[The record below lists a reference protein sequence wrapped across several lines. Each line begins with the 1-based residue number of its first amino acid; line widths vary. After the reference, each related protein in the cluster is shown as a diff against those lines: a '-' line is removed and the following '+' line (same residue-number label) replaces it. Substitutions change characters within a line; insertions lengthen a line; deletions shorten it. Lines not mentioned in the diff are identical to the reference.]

1 MAEPATF
8 EVDGR
13 RVRDLNGNGELD
25 PYEDPRRPVEERV
38 DDLLAQMTLEEKAGL
53 MFHPPIFIGP
63 EGELL
68 DGPSMFG
75 GGASTR
81 LVTELHL
88 NHFNVYAT
96 PDARRT
102 AEWHNRLQQLAES
115 TRLGIPV
122 TISSDPRHAFD
133 ENPATSWA
141 SGSLSQWPEPIGLAA
156 TRDEELVRSFGEIAR
171 QEYRAIGIH
180 VALHP
185 MADVATEPR
194 WARIAGTFGEDFD
207 LAGRMTAAYIH
218 GFQGD
223 ELGPESVACMTK
235 HFPGGGPQADGED
248 AHFPY
253 GKDQVYPGGR
263 FEDHLRPFESAF
275 AAGTAQI
282 MPYYGRPL
290 GTDLEPVGFG
300 FNKGVITD
308 MLRGR
313 YGFDGVVCTDW
324 ALVSDTTLPDGS
336 VWLAKAWGVEELDA
350 ADRLAKIIEAGCDQ
364 LGGESLPELLVELV
378 RSGRIAESRIDESA
392 RRILRDKFRLGLF
405 DDPYVDPDAAARIC
419 GSDGFRAAGLDAQRR
434 SIVLLANDGV
444 LPLAA
449 GSKVYVDGLP
459 AAAAAAYGEVVATP
473 ADADVADRL
482 PPGAVRAA
490 HRHVHRVG
498 LPRRQAR
505 VHRGGAR
512 QRAGDGRCRSDRLRR
527 QPRASGRDHR
537 DRRGEQRGGRH
548 VRREPRGDPRRRL
561 RPVLARRQAA
571 VRAAVVPGRG
581 GQAALRTCRSTRS
594 RRCTR
599 SGTASRTAPRS
610 TRAPGSSRCR
620 GPPASGRRPTRS
632 AT

>member
-1 MAEPATF
+1 MIPRGMAEPATY
-8 EVDGR
+8 EIDGR

-53 MFHPPIFIGP
+53 MFHPPIFIAP
-63 EGELL
+63 EGDLV
-68 DGPSMFG
+68 DGESMFG

-156 TRDEELVRSFGEIAR
+156 TRDEELVRAFGEIAR

-194 WARIAGTFGEDFD
+194 WARVAGTFGEDFD
-207 LAGRMTAAYIH
+207 LAGRLTAAYIH

-290 GTDLEPVGFG
+290 GTELEPVGFG

-324 ALVSDTTLPDGS
+324 ALVSDTTMPDGS

-378 RSGRIAESRIDESA
+378 RSGRITESRIDESA

-405 DDPYVDPDAAARIC
+405 DDPYVDPDEAERLC
-419 GSDGFRAAGLDAQRR
+419 GNDAFRAAGLDAQRR

-449 GSKVYVDGLP
+449 GAKVYVDGLP
-459 AAAAAAYGEVVATP
+459 AAVAAAYGDVVATP
-473 ADADVADRL
+473 ADADVAIVFR
-482 PPGAVRAA
+482 PG
-490 HRHVHRVG
+490 
-498 LPRRQAR
+498 PF
-505 VHRGGAR
+505 
-512 QRAGDGRCRSDRLRR
+512 
-527 QPRASGRDHR
+527 
-537 DRRGEQRGGRH
+537 
-548 VRREPRGDPRRRL
+548 EPRTDTFIESVFHAGRL
-561 RPVLARRQAA
+561 EYTAEERDQVLETARAVPTVFVVHLERPAVITEIAEASSAVVGTFGASPEAILDVVFGRFSPGGKLPFELPSSQAA
-571 VRAAVVPGRG
+571 ADKQLPDVPFDSESPLYPFGHG
-581 GQAALRTCRSTRS
+581 LTYA
-594 RRCTR
+594 
-599 SGTASRTAPRS
+599 
-610 TRAPGSSRCR
+610 
-620 GPPASGRRPTRS
+620 
-632 AT
+632 